1 MALRLQ
7 LQRGG
12 QVGYIACFGMAVE
25 TGIVMLV
32 YLREAIDERGGLAR
46 IGSIAELRQAIL
58 EGAVHRLR
66 PKLLTEGVAIIS
78 IAPMLWATGVGAEV
92 IRPMAAPVLG
102 GLLIA
107 DEVIDV
113 FLPVLYFAV
122 QKRRWRKLHGLP
134 HLRAAAREA
143 PGSSPR
149 SSRSFLKV
157 ADGLSLRSGSRR
169 AMFGGPHGPDRATSE
184 ASLVIGHGSVC
195 GPLSLRC
202 VRFREASS
210 TMGVASKPR
219 AARIESDVTEESLVS
234 HAILY
239 IRDA

>member
-1 MALRLQ
+1 MYIEWSGQFEHQVRARKTLQ
-7 LQRGG
+7 LVFPAVIAVIVLILYLTYHSVVDTLLDDDERPGALAGG
-12 QVGYIACFGMAVE
+12 AIFQWLFGFNFSVAVWVGYIACFGMAVE
-25 TGIVMLV
+25 TGVVMLV

-66 PKLLTEGVAIIS
+66 PKLLTEGAAIIS

-122 QKRRWRKLHGLP
+122 QKMALEEAPSRKPPERSSVGRTETSANRIAKRAF
-134 HLRAAAREA
+134 LRA
-143 PGSSPR
+143 
-149 SSRSFLKV
+149 
-157 ADGLSLRSGSRR
+157 SRR
-169 AMFGGPHGPDRATSE
+169 AGGALIHERWSPAED
-184 ASLVIGHGSVC
+184 
-195 GPLSLRC
+195 
-202 VRFREASS
+202 S
-210 TMGVASKPR
+210 TC
-219 AARIESDVTEESLVS
+219 
-234 HAILY
+234 
-239 IRDA
+239 